1 LDFDDTVETVRA
13 IVTRL
18 NSPVSEF
25 NLVFS
30 ESDESVEV
38 SVETSRRLDPL
49 FVFVVDAERLR
60 VIKDTEINPAG
71 YKSVTYSGCVELL
84 SHILENFY
92 PIFFKINHGVSIMEM
107 LSRLFGEN
115 IRIWKDLVR
124 VICEAG
130 DVEFF
135 DFGDTVS
142 LLDTNFSYNLG
153 SHMLVVSGKIDES
166 IRCVSVMEL
175 VVALLTFI
183 DFLFKR
189 DELEINPILKDSLV
203 DEGEFDF
210 AGMEDTLGMES
221 DIDAAAG
228 DFGMGGGMDDGM
240 VSEDLSSEFEP
251 SEENM
256 TNFAPDVDE
265 GKTEILDEV
274 YGE

>member
-18 NSPVSEF
+18 NSPVSDF

-38 SVETSRRLDPL
+38 SVETTRQLDPL

-60 VIKDTEINPAG
+60 VIKDTEINPDG

-92 PIFFKINHGVSIMEM
+92 PIFSKINHGVSIMEM
-107 LSRLFGEN
+107 LSRVFGEN
-115 IRIWKDLVR
+115 IRIWKDLIR

-130 DVEFF
+130 GVELFN
-135 DFGDTVS
+135 FGDTVS
-142 LLDTNFSYNLG
+142 LLDTNFTYNLD
-153 SHMLVVSGKIDES
+153 SHTLFISGKIEES
-166 IRCVSVMEL
+166 VRCVSVMEL
-175 VVALLTFI
+175 VVAILTII
-183 DFLFKR
+183 DFLLKR
-189 DELEINPILKDSLV
+189 DELEVNPILKDGLV
-203 DEGEFDF
+203 NEDEVGFDF
-210 AGMEDTLGMES
+210 DGVGDTLGMES

-228 DFGMGGGMDDGM
+228 GFGDGADGFGGEDDLA
-240 VSEDLSSEFEP
+240 DEFEP
-251 SEENM
+251 SGDEL
-256 TNFAPDVDE
+256 TNFAPDVGD

-274 YGE
+274 YDE